1 MRGSLSRHFG
11 VPFISKDAERAC
23 SGLERM
29 IEQGSPVA
37 PYIRSGWAD
46 NQKLLAAGAPGG
58 VALSMRRA
66 A

>member
-1 MRGSLSRHFG
+1 
-11 VPFISKDAERAC
+11 
-23 SGLERM
+23 M